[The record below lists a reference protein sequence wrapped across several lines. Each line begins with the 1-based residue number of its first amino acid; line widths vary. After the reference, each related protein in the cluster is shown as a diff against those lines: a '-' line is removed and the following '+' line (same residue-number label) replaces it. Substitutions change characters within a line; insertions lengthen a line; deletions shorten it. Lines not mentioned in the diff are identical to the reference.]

1 MSGPILKFE
10 TRQTVNE
17 RLKAALEKFEGD
29 LQAVVNNEGVT
40 RGRVDSIERVL
51 GGFLGLSFRYRLKWL
66 LFGMPLP
73 PRPVEPEPVK
83 VEEPD
88 VH

>member
-10 TRQTVNE
+10 TKQTVNG

-51 GGFLGLSFRYRLKWL
+51 GGFVSLPLRYRLKWL
-66 LFGMPLP
+66 LFGMPKP
-73 PRPVEPEPVK
+73 PKPAEPEPVK
-83 VEEPD
+83 VEPG